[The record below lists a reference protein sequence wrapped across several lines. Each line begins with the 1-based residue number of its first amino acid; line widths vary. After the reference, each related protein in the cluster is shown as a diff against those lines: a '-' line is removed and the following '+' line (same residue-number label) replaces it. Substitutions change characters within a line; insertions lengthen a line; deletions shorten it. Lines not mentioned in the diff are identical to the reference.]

1 MSIQS
6 AVHDLSPGAVI
17 ELFVL
22 DLSRFNVPDDQKYV
36 RFHAGTNQV
45 EGDVVWQ
52 GLTYQRYPVQA
63 TGFEWKAQGTL
74 PRPHFAVS
82 NVSGVI
88 SALCRQYRD
97 LVGAPVT
104 RHRTLARYLDAVNF
118 PNGNPLADPG
128 ESFADDL
135 FFINQ
140 KTRESLDVV
149 EFELAVAFDVQGVQ
163 LPRRQVI
170 CNSCPWR
177 YRGDGCGYAGGPV
190 ADAND
195 NPTSDPAQDVC
206 GKRLQSCKLR
216 FGTGWLPYGG
226 FPGAGQYR

>member
-1 MSIQS
+1 MSLKADIQG
-6 AVHDLSPGAVI
+6 LSPGAVI
-17 ELFVL
+17 ELFAL
-22 DLSRFNVPDDQKYV
+22 DLSRFSAPVVY
-36 RFHAGTNQV
+36 FHAGTN
-45 EGDVVWQ
+45 ELDSDVVWQ
-52 GLTYQRYPVQA
+52 GITYQRYPVTA

-88 SALCRQYRD
+88 SAMCRQYHD
-97 LVGAPVT
+97 MVGAPVI

-118 PNGNPLADPG
+118 PVGNPLANPN
-128 ESFADDL
+128 ESFPDDV
-135 FFINQ
+135 FYINQ

-170 CNSCPWR
+170 TNSCPWQ

-190 ADAND
+190 ADIND
-195 NPTSDPAQDVC
+195 NPTSDPSKDAC
-206 GKRLQSCKLR
+206 GKRLKSCTYR
-216 FGTGWLPYGG
+216 FGAGWLPYGG